1 LQLFLGSFKEIEKG
15 LKYKWVALSVTTVG
29 VLMVGIDTRIVI
41 VGLPQVAAQ
50 LQADAEQAIWITQ
63 SYVLANTVLLL
74 LIGRLG
80 DIFGRVRIYTVGFG
94 IFTIGSALTSIGM
107 DPIQVIV
114 FRAVQG
120 VGAALIF
127 TNSIAILTDATPKNE
142 LGFSLGINQI
152 AFRSGAILGLTLSGL
167 ILSFLDWR
175 ALFYINIPIGVFGTF
190 WARRRL
196 RDTVARERNAKIDWL
211 GFALFTAFLLC
222 LMIGL
227 TLGAYSPS
235 QFNTLYALLFIGAI
249 FLAIFIIRSR
259 RITYPLVELGI
270 FKIREFTG
278 GLFAMFFNIITWT
291 AVLLL
296 LSLQFQLVLDMTPLE
311 AGIRIL
317 PFEIAFLAVG
327 PLSGRLSDKFSRIPF
342 ILSGLILST
351 AALFLFSTTNQTTPY
366 LILSIYMIIMGVG
379 TGLFIAP
386 NLRSVMGS
394 VPERRRGIGSAL
406 FALFVNL
413 GLTLSLNFAILIMS
427 FTAPY
432 GVITRIISAVNPFSI
447 PTADR
452 LLFVESLKNTYIA
465 FGIIN
470 IFAISASLLQINF
483 RNRRKKKEASPVENV
498 IA

>member
-1 LQLFLGSFKEIEKG
+1 
-15 LKYKWVALSVTTVG
+15 LKYKWVALSVTTIG

-50 LQADAEQAIWITQ
+50 LHADAEQAIWITQ

-94 IFTIGSALTSIGM
+94 IFTIGSALTSIGI
-107 DPIQVIV
+107 DPLQVIV

-120 VGAALIF
+120 VGAALVF
-127 TNSIAILTDATPKNE
+127 ANSIAILTDATPKNE

-196 RDTVARERNAKIDWL
+196 KESVALERNAKIDWL
-211 GFALFTAFLLC
+211 GFALFTTSLLC

-227 TLGAYSPS
+227 TLGAYSQS
-235 QFNTLYALLFIGAI
+235 QFNTLYAALFVGAI
-249 FLAIFIIRSR
+249 FLVLFIIRSR
-259 RITYPLVELGI
+259 RITYPLVELGM
-270 FKIREFTG
+270 FKVREITG

-296 LSLQFQLVLDMTPLE
+296 LSLQFQLVLNMSPLE
-311 AGIRIL
+311 AGLRIL
-317 PFEIAFLAVG
+317 PFEIAFLAFG
-327 PLSGRLSDKFSRIPF
+327 PLSGRLSDRFSRMPF
-342 ILSGLILST
+342 ILSGLTLST
-351 AALFLFSTTNQTTPY
+351 VALFLFSTTNQNTPY
-366 LILSIYMIIMGVG
+366 LVLSVYMIIMGIG

-386 NLRSVMGS
+386 NLRSVMSS
-394 VPERRRGIGSAL
+394 VSDKRRGIGSAL

-413 GLTLSLNFAILIMS
+413 GLTLSLNIAILVMS
-427 FTAPY
+427 LTAPY
-432 GVITRIISAVNPFSI
+432 DVITRIISAVNPLSI

-452 LLFVESLKNTYIA
+452 LLFVESLKNTYIV

-470 IFAISASLLQINF
+470 TFAVVTSLLEINF
-483 RNRRKKKEASPVENV
+483 KTHGKKTENRPVVNEV
-498 IA
+498 ALP

>member
-1 LQLFLGSFKEIEKG
+1 M
-15 LKYKWVALSVTTVG
+15 KYKWIALTVTTVG

-50 LQADAEQAIWITQ
+50 LHADAEQAIWITQ

-80 DIFGRVRIYTVGFG
+80 DIFGRVKIYTVGFG

-107 DPIQVIV
+107 NPIQVII

-120 VGAALIF
+120 VGAALVF
-127 TNSIAILTDATPKNE
+127 TNSIAILTDATPRNE

-152 AFRSGAILGLTLSGL
+152 AFRSGAIMGLTLSGL
-167 ILSFLDWR
+167 ILSFFDWR

-196 RDTVARERNAKIDWL
+196 RETVVLDQNAKIDWL
-211 GFALFTAFLLC
+211 GFALFTTFLLC

-235 QFNTLYALLFIGAI
+235 QFNTLYALLFVGAI
-249 FLAIFIIRSR
+249 FLALFIIRSR
-259 RITYPLVELGI
+259 RTAHPLIELGI
-270 FKIREFTG
+270 FKIREVTG
-278 GLFAMFFNIITWT
+278 GIFAMFFNIITWT

-327 PLSGRLSDKFSRIPF
+327 PLSGRLSDRFNRMPF
-342 ILSGLILST
+342 ILSGLTLST
-351 AALFLFSTTNQTTPY
+351 VALFLFATTNQNTPY
-366 LILSIYMIIMGVG
+366 LLLSVYMVLLGVG

-386 NLRSVMGS
+386 NLRSVMGA

-406 FALFVNL
+406 FTLFVNL
-413 GLTLSLNFAILIMS
+413 GLTVSLNFAILIMS
-427 FTAPY
+427 LTAPY
-432 GVITRIISAVNPFSI
+432 EVITRIISAINPSSI
-447 PTADR
+447 PLAER
-452 LLFVESLKNTYIA
+452 LLFVESLRNTYLA
-465 FGIIN
+465 FGVINALAIIP
-470 IFAISASLLQINF
+470 SLLQIDFKSKPTRTTENSG
-483 RNRRKKKEASPVENV
+483 EAVLP
-498 IA
+498 

>member
-1 LQLFLGSFKEIEKG
+1 MEQKG
-15 LKYKWVALSVTTVG
+15 LKYKWVALTVTTIG

-41 VGLPQVAAQ
+41 VGLPQVASQ
-50 LQADAEQAIWITQ
+50 LHADAEQAIWITQ

-74 LIGRLG
+74 LIGRLS

-94 IFTIGSALTSIGM
+94 IFTIGSALTSIGF

-120 VGAALIF
+120 VGAALVF

-196 RDTVARERNAKIDWL
+196 RETVAVDRNAKIDWV
-211 GFALFTAFLLC
+211 GFALFTTFLLC
-222 LMIGL
+222 LMTGL

-235 QFNTLYALLFIGAI
+235 QFTTLYVLLFVGAV
-249 FLAIFIIRSR
+249 FLALFILRSK
-259 RITYPLVELGI
+259 RIAYPLVELSM
-270 FKIREFTG
+270 FKIREVTG
-278 GLFAMFFNIITWT
+278 GIFAMFFNIITWT

-296 LSLQFQLVLDMTPLE
+296 LSLQFQLVLNMTPLE

-327 PLSGRLSDKFSRIPF
+327 PLSGRLSDKFNRMPF

-351 AALFLFSTTNQTTPY
+351 VALFLFATTNQNTPY
-366 LILSIYMIIMGVG
+366 SILSVYMIIMGVG

-413 GLTLSLNFAILIMS
+413 GLTVSLNFGILIMS

-432 GVITRIISAVNPFSI
+432 DVITRIISAVNPLSI
-447 PTADR
+447 SAVDR
-452 LLFVESLKNTYIA
+452 LLFVESLRNTYIA

-470 IFAISASLLQINF
+470 TFAIVASLLQINF
-483 RNRRKKKEASPVENV
+483 KSQTKKTEAIPVENV

>member
-1 LQLFLGSFKEIEKG
+1 M
-15 LKYKWVALSVTTVG
+15 KYKWVALSVTTIG

-41 VGLPQVAAQ
+41 VGLPQVASQ

-94 IFTIGSALTSIGM
+94 VFTIGSALTSIGM
-107 DPIQVIV
+107 DPFQVIA
-114 FRAVQG
+114 FRAIQG
-120 VGAALIF
+120 VGAALVF

-196 RDTVARERNAKIDWL
+196 RETVALERNAKIDWL
-211 GFALFTAFLLC
+211 GFALFTTFLLC

-235 QFNTLYALLFIGAI
+235 QFNTLYALLSVGVV
-249 FLAIFIIRSR
+249 FLALFIIRSR
-259 RITYPLVELGI
+259 RVAYPLVELGI
-270 FKIREFTG
+270 FKIREVTG
-278 GLFAMFFNIITWT
+278 GIFAMFFNIITWT

-296 LSLQFQLVLDMTPLE
+296 LSLQFQLVLNMTPLE

-327 PLSGRLSDKFSRIPF
+327 PLSGRLSDRFSRMPF
-342 ILSGLILST
+342 IVSGLTLST
-351 AALFLFSTTNQTTPY
+351 AALFLFATTNQTTPY
-366 LILSIYMIIMGVG
+366 LVLTVYMVIMGVG

-386 NLRSVMGS
+386 NLRSVMGA
-394 VPERRRGIGSAL
+394 VPEKRRGIGSAL
-406 FALFVNL
+406 FTLFVNL

-427 FTAPY
+427 LTAPY
-432 GVITRIISAVNPFSI
+432 EVITRIISAVNPAAI
-447 PTADR
+447 TTAER

-470 IFAISASLLQINF
+470 LFAIAASLLQID
-483 RNRRKKKEASPVENV
+483 RKKQTKKTKTNHIENV
-498 IA
+498 VV

>member
-1 LQLFLGSFKEIEKG
+1 
-15 LKYKWVALSVTTVG
+15 LKYKWVALSVTTIG

-50 LQADAEQAIWITQ
+50 LHADAERAIWITQ

-107 DPIQVIV
+107 DPLQVII

-120 VGAALIF
+120 VGAALVF

-196 RDTVARERNAKIDWL
+196 KESVAIERNAKIDWL
-211 GFALFTAFLLC
+211 GFALFTTSLLC

-235 QFNTLYALLFIGAI
+235 QFNTLYASLFVGAI
-249 FLAIFIIRSR
+249 FLALFIVRSR
-259 RITYPLVELGI
+259 RITYPLVELSM
-270 FKIREFTG
+270 FKIKEVTG
-278 GLFAMFFNIITWT
+278 GLLAMFFNIITWT

-296 LSLQFQLVLDMTPLE
+296 LSLQFQLVLNMNPLE
-311 AGIRIL
+311 AGLRIL
-317 PFEIAFLAVG
+317 PFEIAFLAFG
-327 PLSGRLSDKFSRIPF
+327 PLSGRLSDRFSRMPF
-342 ILSGLILST
+342 ILSGLTLST
-351 AALFLFSTTNQTTPY
+351 IALFLFSTTNQNTPY
-366 LILSIYMIIMGVG
+366 LVLSVYMIIMGIG

-386 NLRSVMGS
+386 NLRSVMS
-394 VPERRRGIGSAL
+394 SMPDKRSGIGSAL

-413 GLTLSLNFAILIMS
+413 GLTLSLNIAILIMS
-427 FTAPY
+427 LTAPY
-432 GVITRIISAVNPFSI
+432 DVITRIVSAVNPLSI

-452 LLFVESLKNTYIA
+452 LLFVESLKNTYIV

-470 IFAISASLLQINF
+470 TFAVVTSLLEINF
-483 RNRRKKKEASPVENV
+483 KTHAKKTNAHPVESV
-498 IA
+498 FA

>member
-1 LQLFLGSFKEIEKG
+1 
-15 LKYKWVALSVTTVG
+15 LKYKWVALSVTTIG

-50 LQADAEQAIWITQ
+50 LHADAEQAIWITQ

-107 DPIQVIV
+107 DPLQVII

-120 VGAALIF
+120 VGAALVF

-196 RDTVARERNAKIDWL
+196 KESVAIERNAKIDWL
-211 GFALFTAFLLC
+211 GFALFTASLLC

-235 QFNTLYALLFIGAI
+235 QFNTLYASLFVGAI
-249 FLAIFIIRSR
+249 FLALFIVRSR
-259 RITYPLVELGI
+259 RITYPLVELSM
-270 FKIREFTG
+270 FKIKEVTG
-278 GLFAMFFNIITWT
+278 GLLAMFFNIITWT

-296 LSLQFQLVLDMTPLE
+296 LSLQFQLVLNMNPLE
-311 AGIRIL
+311 AGLRIL
-317 PFEIAFLAVG
+317 PFEIAFLAFG
-327 PLSGRLSDKFSRIPF
+327 PLSGRLSDRFSRMPF
-342 ILSGLILST
+342 ILSGLTLST
-351 AALFLFSTTNQTTPY
+351 IALFLFSTTFQNTPY
-366 LILSIYMIIMGVG
+366 LVLSVYMIIMGIG

-386 NLRSVMGS
+386 NLRSVMS
-394 VPERRRGIGSAL
+394 SMPDKRSGIGSAL

-413 GLTLSLNFAILIMS
+413 GLTLSLNIAILIMS
-427 FTAPY
+427 LTAPY
-432 GVITRIISAVNPFSI
+432 DVITRIISAVNPLSI

-470 IFAISASLLQINF
+470 TFAVVTSLLEINF
-483 RNRRKKKEASPVENV
+483 KTHAKKTEAHPVESDV
-498 IA
+498 A

>member
-1 LQLFLGSFKEIEKG
+1 
-15 LKYKWVALSVTTVG
+15 LKYKWVALSVTTIG

-50 LQADAEQAIWITQ
+50 LHADAERAIWITQ

-107 DPIQVIV
+107 DPLQVII

-120 VGAALIF
+120 VGAALVF

-196 RDTVARERNAKIDWL
+196 KESVAIERNAKIDWL
-211 GFALFTAFLLC
+211 GFALFTASLLC

-235 QFNTLYALLFIGAI
+235 QFNTLYASLFVGAI
-249 FLAIFIIRSR
+249 FLALFIVRSR
-259 RITYPLVELGI
+259 RITYPLVELSM
-270 FKIREFTG
+270 FKIKEVTG
-278 GLFAMFFNIITWT
+278 GLLAMFFNIITWT

-296 LSLQFQLVLDMTPLE
+296 LSLQFQLVLNMNPLE
-311 AGIRIL
+311 AGLRIL
-317 PFEIAFLAVG
+317 PFEIAFLAFG
-327 PLSGRLSDKFSRIPF
+327 PLSGRLSDRFSRMPF
-342 ILSGLILST
+342 ILSGLTLST
-351 AALFLFSTTNQTTPY
+351 IALFLFSTTNQNTPY
-366 LILSIYMIIMGVG
+366 LVLSVYMIIMGIG

-386 NLRSVMGS
+386 NLRSVMS
-394 VPERRRGIGSAL
+394 SMPDKRSGIGSAL

-413 GLTLSLNFAILIMS
+413 GLTLSLNIAILIMS
-427 FTAPY
+427 LTAPY
-432 GVITRIISAVNPFSI
+432 DVITRIVSAVNPLSI

-452 LLFVESLKNTYIA
+452 LLFVESLKNTYIV

-470 IFAISASLLQINF
+470 TFAVVTSLLEINF
-483 RNRRKKKEASPVENV
+483 KTHAKKTNAHPVESV
-498 IA
+498 FA

>member
-1 LQLFLGSFKEIEKG
+1 MLRDEKM
-15 LKYKWVALSVTTVG
+15 KYKWVALTVTTVG

-50 LQADAEQAIWITQ
+50 LHADAEQAIWITQ

-94 IFTIGSALTSIGM
+94 IFTIGSALTSLGF
-107 DPIQVIV
+107 DPISVIV

-120 VGAALIF
+120 VGAALVF

-142 LGFSLGINQI
+142 LGFSLGVNQI

-196 RDTVARERNAKIDWL
+196 REAVALDRDAKIDWL
-211 GFALFTAFLLC
+211 GFALFTTFLLC

-235 QFNTLYALLFIGAI
+235 QFNTLFVLLFVGVI
-249 FLAIFIIRSR
+249 FLALFIIRSR
-259 RITYPLVELGI
+259 RVAHPLVELSM
-270 FKIREFTG
+270 FKIREVTG
-278 GLFAMFFNIITWT
+278 GIFAMFFNIITWT

-327 PLSGRLSDKFSRIPF
+327 PLSGRLSDRFNRMPF
-342 ILSGLILST
+342 ILSGLTLST
-351 AALFLFSTTNQTTPY
+351 AALFLFATTNQNTPY
-366 LILSIYMIIMGVG
+366 LTLSIYMIIMGVG

-394 VPERRRGIGSAL
+394 VPELRRGIGSAL

-413 GLTLSLNFAILIMS
+413 GLTVSLNFAILIMS

-432 GVITRIISAVNPFSI
+432 DVITRIISAVNPLSI
-447 PTADR
+447 SVVDR
-452 LLFVESLKNTYIA
+452 LLFVESLRNTYIA

-470 IFAISASLLQINF
+470 TFAIVASLLQINF
-483 RNRRKKKEASPVENV
+483 RTQTRKTEAIQQGNLNLS
-498 IA
+498 

>member
-1 LQLFLGSFKEIEKG
+1 
-15 LKYKWVALSVTTVG
+15 LKYKWVALSVTTIG

-50 LQADAEQAIWITQ
+50 LQADVEQAIWITQ
-63 SYVLANTVLLL
+63 SYVLANTILLL
-74 LIGRLG
+74 LIGRLS

-94 IFTIGSALTSIGM
+94 IFTIGSALTSIGI
-107 DPIQVIV
+107 DPLQVIV

-120 VGAALIF
+120 VGAALVF
-127 TNSIAILTDATPKNE
+127 TNSIAILTDGTPKNE

-190 WARRRL
+190 WARRQL
-196 RDTVARERNAKIDWL
+196 KESVALERNAKIDWL
-211 GFALFTAFLLC
+211 GFALFTTSLLC
-222 LMIGL
+222 LMVGL
-227 TLGAYSPS
+227 TLGAYSQS
-235 QFNTLYALLFIGAI
+235 QFNTLYVSLFVGAI
-249 FLAIFIIRSR
+249 FLALFIIRSK
-259 RITYPLVELGI
+259 RISYPLVELSI
-270 FKIREFTG
+270 FKIREVTG

-296 LSLQFQLVLDMTPLE
+296 LSLQFQLVLEMSPLE
-311 AGIRIL
+311 AGLRIL

-327 PLSGRLSDKFSRIPF
+327 PLSGRLSDRFNRMPF
-342 ILSGLILST
+342 ILSGLTLST
-351 AALFLFSTTNQTTPY
+351 IALFLFSTTNQNTPY

-386 NLRSVMGS
+386 NLRSVMSS
-394 VPERRRGIGSAL
+394 VPEKRRGIGSAL

-413 GLTLSLNFAILIMS
+413 GLTLSLNIAILIMS
-427 FTAPY
+427 LTAPY
-432 GVITRIISAVNPFSI
+432 DVITRIISAVNPLSI

-470 IFAISASLLQINF
+470 TFAVVTSLLEINF
-483 RNRRKKKEASPVENV
+483 KTQAKKTEASPVENV